1 VSLLIC
7 GKMAERRI
15 IVDNLML
22 QYEGLFELREL
33 YMLIDKWLRQKA
45 YDKFE
50 KRNHEHVLKDG
61 KYVEIELE
69 PWRKLNDYAKI
80 TINVYIHVYNLKD
93 VVVKKDNVDV
103 KMNQGKIKIRF
114 IGYLVTDYES
124 LWEGKPLFYLLR
136 AIIDKWVY
144 RVSSDKYEAGVA
156 EDVKHLHQN
165 IKAFLN
171 LYRY

>member
-1 VSLLIC
+1 
-7 GKMAERRI
+7 MAERRI
-15 IVDNLML
+15 IIDNLML

-33 YMLIDKWLRQKA
+33 YLLIDKWLRQKG

-61 KYVEIELE
+61 KYIEMELE
-69 PWRKLNDYAKI
+69 PWKKISDYAKI
-80 TINVYIHVYNLKD
+80 VINIYMHCYDIKEVI
-93 VVVKKDNVDV
+93 VKKDKVDV
-103 KMNQGKIKIRF
+103 RINQGKVKIRF

-124 LWEGKPLFYLLR
+124 KWEGKPFFYLLR
-136 AIIDKWVY
+136 AIVDKWIY
-144 RVSSDKYEAGVA
+144 RVSSDKLESAVA